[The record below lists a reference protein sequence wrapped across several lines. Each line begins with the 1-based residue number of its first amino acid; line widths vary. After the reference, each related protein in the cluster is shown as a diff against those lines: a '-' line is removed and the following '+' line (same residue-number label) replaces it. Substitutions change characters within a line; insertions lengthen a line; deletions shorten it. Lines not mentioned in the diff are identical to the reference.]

1 MSGIIIENVRGL
13 ADSKW
18 SGVKGAFAKIV
29 GIDQHSKPGTIT
41 VHQKLTVETGT
52 VPDELCK
59 VKVKLST
66 GERYWFSSESGKI
79 WEDSSGTWR
88 LAHTTTP
95 AAGAA
100 LCLGAFEY
108 EAFLYWATQSRLH
121 RIAISGISNW
131 TANAVEDWATFDITN
146 ANYHPMLVQNQT
158 LFGGDGEQVF
168 SVDTSGTFSSSAM
181 DLTKPLIIKTL

>member
-95 AAGAA
+95 AAGGA

-121 RIAISGISNW
+121 
-131 TANAVEDWATFDITN
+131 
-146 ANYHPMLVQNQT
+146 
-158 LFGGDGEQVF
+158 
-168 SVDTSGTFSSSAM
+168 
-181 DLTKPLIIKTL
+181 